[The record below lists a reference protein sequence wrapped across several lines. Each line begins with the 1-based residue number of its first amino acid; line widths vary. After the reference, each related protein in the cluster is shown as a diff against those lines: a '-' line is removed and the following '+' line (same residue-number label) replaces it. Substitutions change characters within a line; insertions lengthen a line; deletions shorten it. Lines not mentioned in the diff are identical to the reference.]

1 MDKDMFHEQ
10 DEIVDHK
17 KAWFDDENLFDK
29 ILKIMVED
37 TAKIII
43 IWGILHL
50 INGVADE
57 LIIR

>member
-1 MDKDMFHEQ
+1 MFHEQ